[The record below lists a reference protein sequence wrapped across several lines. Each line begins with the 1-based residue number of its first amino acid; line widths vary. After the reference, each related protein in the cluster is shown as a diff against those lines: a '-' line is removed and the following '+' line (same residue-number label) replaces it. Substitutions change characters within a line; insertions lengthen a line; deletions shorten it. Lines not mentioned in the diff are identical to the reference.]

1 MEEPKKEK
9 EEEESRER
17 PNNTVL
23 ENTEDNIVSKN
34 VNMTAT
40 DLNATS
46 EDAEVVFGAANCA
59 RYIVIL

>member
-23 ENTEDNIVSKN
+23 ENTEDNIVSK
-34 VNMTAT
+34 M
-40 DLNATS
+40 
-46 EDAEVVFGAANCA
+46 
-59 RYIVIL
+59 